1 MSSLNRFPR
10 LRLPVVL
17 PLWFCKEFA
26 TDVQSSGATHTD
38 WKMQKGAE
46 ASLSMWSCFPF
57 HPFPWLMESGD
68 TWRCWQVAEMVSPVI
83 KDFESRT
90 DSKHT
95 NSRAAN
101 ALSLPLLLPL
111 EKDSKKKMCMFLH
124 LATLPFMC
132 GYWNCVK
139 LGGSLQSPKG
149 KDTFGTNCYRL
160 YSPNSIIVCRC
171 VSPKS

>member
-17 PLWFCKEFA
+17 PLWLCKEFA
-26 TDVQSSGATHTD
+26 TDVQSSEATHTD
-38 WKMQKGAE
+38 WKMQKGTE
-46 ASLSMWSCFPF
+46 ASLSMWSCCPF

-83 KDFESRT
+83 KDL
-90 DSKHT
+90 K
-95 NSRAAN
+95 AAN

-132 GYWNCVK
+132 GYSNCVK

-149 KDTFGTNCYRL
+149 KDKLGTNCYRL

-171 VSPKS
+171 VSPKC